1 MIKQLH
7 EMKNVRIITKG
18 VLALPVFLFFLKG
31 NTQSIGP
38 EKIHSFMLGVSD
50 VSIIDDNVELNL
62 NGIRTGGVD
71 YSFSAASGYRK
82 KSISVS
88 WKNGRVGGFKLTDIR
103 AEYAAAFSVIK
114 NKDSRFNT
122 YLGYSITTNPVFIT
136 KIQEAKQYSWTT
148 STNLSA
154 YCSAV
159 YGWKNNS
166 ISFDLSIPVAGF
178 ASRPENNNGY
188 GSNMNELLYESYNN
202 LFFTSFHN
210 LKAALLSVQ
219 YARPITKRIN
229 LQTGYQYS
237 YRQLDESYGFR
248 QVSHGLWAG
257 VYYRLK

>member
-1 MIKQLH
+1 
-7 EMKNVRIITKG
+7 MKNMRIITKR

-50 VSIIDDNVELNL
+50 VSIVDDNVELNL
-62 NGIRTGGVD
+62 KAIRTGGVG
-71 YSFSAASGYRK
+71 YSFSAASPYRK

-88 WKNGRVGGFKLTDIR
+88 WKNARVDGFELNDIR

-122 YLGYSITTNPVFIT
+122 YLGYSINTNPVFIT
-136 KIQEAKQYSWTT
+136 KTQEAKQYSWMT
-148 STNLSA
+148 STSLSA
-154 YCSAV
+154 YGSSV
-159 YGWKNNS
+159 YAWKNNT
-166 ISFDLSIPVAGF
+166 ISFDVSIPVAGF
-178 ASRPENNNGY
+178 ATRPENASGY
-188 GSNMNELLYESYNN
+188 GANMNELLYESYNN

-219 YARPITKRIN
+219 YARGISKRIN
-229 LQTGYQYS
+229 MQTGYQYS
-237 YRQLDESYGFR
+237 YKQLDENDGFR

-257 VYYRLK
+257 FSYRLK